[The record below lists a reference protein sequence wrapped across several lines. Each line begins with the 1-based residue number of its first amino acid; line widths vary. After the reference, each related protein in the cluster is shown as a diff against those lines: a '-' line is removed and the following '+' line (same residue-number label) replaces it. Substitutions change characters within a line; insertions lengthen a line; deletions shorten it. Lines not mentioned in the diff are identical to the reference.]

1 MVEYS
6 AFNRIVLGSNPRQPN
21 IIEGLKL
28 HQSIFSRENKK
39 NLNVLVTRSLGEN
52 MFILNDWKFD
62 QLFLYDELNIQKF
75 IRQFNY

>member
-1 MVEYS
+1 
-6 AFNRIVLGSNPRQPN
+6 
-21 IIEGLKL
+21 L